1 MKSKKIIIWGTAGV
15 ILLVAGMAVTAA
27 LLVRHSPS
35 FRQGLMARAE
45 RNIYESTG
53 ARVVV
58 RDFSLNFFPLHLDLY
73 GVVAHGSEPQFG
85 EPLLRADHVGA
96 GIEIGSLRGRRWRL
110 SDAVIDR
117 PVVHFFVNQAGENN
131 LPQPEGGGKS
141 KTSIVDLA
149 VRELRLHGGEVDC
162 NQQKIL
168 LDADL
173 HDLHS
178 SLAFDGGMKR
188 YRGVLKYAEGTLAYD
203 HYAPVSHSLD
213 LSFDAA
219 PAKLTVDHLLLVA
232 GKTRVAATG
241 SVENYDRPAVQATY
255 DAHLSTSEVA
265 PFLHNTELPAGVV
278 HLVGSLNYRRDPSRP
293 VLETIALSGTASSSA
308 LAVTVSGLHA
318 EVSDFGAQYKLAA
331 GNAELDNI
339 HAQVF
344 AGRMTGSLAVHDVA
358 GAAAAKFQARL
369 KDASLQEL
377 QSAENQDLPLDAQ
390 LSGRINADVEATW
403 SKMLE
408 DLAARGNVTLAGAL
422 GRNPAAHLSGAVHAE
437 YAAANRQFTLRQSF
451 IRTAQTSVTLDGSVS
466 EQSQLQVSVR
476 SGNLHE
482 VELLAQNFRIAP
494 SGRESMPSL
503 NLYGTASF
511 TGSVSG
517 SSVAPHLKGQLE
529 ATDLSVRGT
538 RWKLLRT
545 DIDASPSSLS
555 FSNGSLEAAS
565 ESPEK
570 PQHPEP
576 QAATMARSEGQ
587 MSPPQPVK

>member
-1 MKSKKIIIWGTAGV
+1 VKSKKIIIWAIAGA
-15 ILLVAGMAVTAA
+15 ILLVVAGVAVTAA
-27 LLVRHSPS
+27 LLVKQSPS
-35 FRQGLMARAE
+35 FRQGLLARAE

-53 ARVVV
+53 ARVAV
-58 RDFSLNFFPLHLDLY
+58 RDFSLSFFPLHLDLY
-73 GVVAHGSEPQFG
+73 GVVAQGSEPQFG

-96 GIEIGSLRGRRWRL
+96 GIEIVSLRGRRWTL
-110 SDAVIDR
+110 SDVVIDR
-117 PVVHFFVNQAGENN
+117 PVVHLFVNQAAESN
-131 LPQPEGGGKS
+131 LPQPEAGGRS
-141 KTSIVDLA
+141 KLSIIALT
-149 VRELRLHGGEVDC
+149 VRELRLHGGEVDS
-162 NQQKIL
+162 NQQRIL

-188 YRGVLKYAEGTLAYD
+188 YRGALNYAEGTLTYD
-203 HYAPVSHSLD
+203 RYAPVSHSLE

-232 GKTRVAATG
+232 GKSRVAATG
-241 SVENYDRPAVQATY
+241 SVENYDHPAVQATY

-265 PFLHNTELPAGVV
+265 AVLQDVSLPAGVV
-278 HLVGSLNYRRDPSRP
+278 HLVGSLSYRRDPSRP
-293 VLETIALSGTASSSA
+293 VLETIALSGTVGSPE
-308 LAVTVSGLHA
+308 LAVTMSGLHTQ
-318 EVSDFGAQYKLAA
+318 VSDFGAQYKLAA

-344 AGRMTGSLAVHDVA
+344 AGKMTGSLAVHELA

-369 KDASLQEL
+369 KDASLAEL
-377 QSAENQDLPLDAQ
+377 QFAEHQALPPDAQ

-403 SKMLE
+403 SKVLE
-408 DLAARGNVTLAGAL
+408 DLAARANVTLAGAL
-422 GRNPAAHLSGAVHAE
+422 GRNPATRLSGVIHAD
-437 YAAANRQFTLRQSF
+437 YVAANQQFTLRQSF
-451 IRTAQTSVTLDGSVS
+451 VRTAQTSVTLDGSVS
-466 EQSQLQVSVR
+466 EQSQLQVSLR

-494 SGRESMPSL
+494 SGQSLPSL

-529 ATDLSVRGT
+529 ATDLRVRGT

-570 PQHPEP
+570 PQRPEP

-587 MSPPQPVK
+587 MSPPRPVK